1 MTRKLR
7 ATTAFR
13 RVCSRGHTTSSQ
25 LTRMLGSGDGTA
37 GALPASYHYY
47 DGTGR
52 RNSRAVGNLAYDE
65 NTLPEDELSLGG
77 LGEMRKHLVAG
88 FPRPATQ
95 LQLQVAIS
103 REIVVADHM
112 DLRLVWHH

>member
-1 MTRKLR
+1 
-7 ATTAFR
+7 
-13 RVCSRGHTTSSQ
+13 
-25 LTRMLGSGDGTA
+25 MLGSGDGTA

-65 NTLPEDELSLGG
+65 NTLPGDELSLGG

-103 REIVVADHM
+103 REIIVADHM
-112 DLRLVWHH
+112 DLRLVWHHQGDSSRSRLWRRHPNVLMLLRANTLR